1 MDNDF
6 LYEMDELMNEG
17 KFQDVIERINELDE
31 EEMSNE
37 LYIMLAH
44 SLSQCAKYHD
54 ALSTLKN
61 IEEDTA
67 EDDMGYHLEKAG
79 ALFGLHHYNS
89 AVKEAKVC
97 LEIDDTC
104 VEPWL
109 ILCLIY
115 QETGN
120 DSKFNYA
127 SDKAKEIDEEAW
139 DNIFGDR
146 TSELELYQDDEL
158 KIVLD
163 FITKHFG
170 IPVKMFKYE
179 DEFGQSAPHP
189 INCLLI
195 PPDDHNDFYKI
206 VSAGIGA
213 YRGLDKS
220 HSNIVHRIE
229 MAAFLPSSLTIDEI
243 ENNYSWIAKIMRQ
256 FGEMIQLE
264 GSWLDAGHT
273 VAYGDVLDSTVNY
286 NGVIFNDVFVDTP
299 EREKCFLPCGEEVH
313 FLRFIP
319 LYEGEMIF
327 KIEFGYPALLNKLG
341 KLSPDQIDVIIPDR
355 PDTCPE
361 SRVKN
366 WSLPRSS
373 MEMLLEWNGPDGCY
387 ATDKITVDGCKVGF
401 MYREKPDNKLDS
413 GWRFLA
419 GDESEEYMNDI
430 NNMDIFCLNT
440 ICNYDPDII
449 EFLESP
455 VGSVFYRDRDGS
467 FKKVSK

>member
-17 KFQDVIERINELDE
+17 KFQEVIERINELDE

-139 DNIFGDR
+139 DNIFG
-146 TSELELYQDDEL
+146 
-158 KIVLD
+158 
-163 FITKHFG
+163 G
-170 IPVKMFKYE
+170 IRPVC
-179 DEFGQSAPHP
+179 A
-189 INCLLI
+189 
-195 PPDDHNDFYKI
+195 PPD
-206 VSAGIGA
+206 
-213 YRGLDKS
+213 
-220 HSNIVHRIE
+220 
-229 MAAFLPSSLTIDEI
+229 
-243 ENNYSWIAKIMRQ
+243 
-256 FGEMIQLE
+256 
-264 GSWLDAGHT
+264 
-273 VAYGDVLDSTVNY
+273 
-286 NGVIFNDVFVDTP
+286 
-299 EREKCFLPCGEEVH
+299 
-313 FLRFIP
+313 
-319 LYEGEMIF
+319 
-327 KIEFGYPALLNKLG
+327 
-341 KLSPDQIDVIIPDR
+341 KLSAY
-355 PDTCPE
+355 T
-361 SRVKN
+361 S
-366 WSLPRSS
+366 
-373 MEMLLEWNGPDGCY
+373 
-387 ATDKITVDGCKVGF
+387 
-401 MYREKPDNKLDS
+401 
-413 GWRFLA
+413 
-419 GDESEEYMNDI
+419 
-430 NNMDIFCLNT
+430 
-440 ICNYDPDII
+440 
-449 EFLESP
+449 
-455 VGSVFYRDRDGS
+455 
-467 FKKVSK
+467 

>member
-17 KFQDVIERINELDE
+17 KFQEVIERINELDE

-54 ALSTLKN
+54 ALSTLEN

-319 LYEGEMIF
+319 LYEGEMMF

-341 KLSPDQIDVIIPDR
+341 KLSLDQIDVIIPDR

-455 VGSVFYRDRDGS
+455 VGSVFYRDCDGS

>member
-17 KFQDVIERINELDE
+17 KFQEVIERINELDE

-146 TSELELYQDDEL
+146 TSELELY
-158 KIVLD
+158 K
-163 FITKHFG
+163 
-170 IPVKMFKYE
+170 VKMFKYE

-319 LYEGEMIF
+319 LYEGEMMF

>member
-146 TSELELYQDDEL
+146 TSELELYKDDEL